1 MPIPASTPCIDI
13 CTLDSAGRQC
23 LGCGRT
29 LEEIGAWGSLD
40 EAARRAI
47 MIRLAKRRTP

>member
-1 MPIPASTPCIDI
+1 MPITVSTPCIDV

-40 EAARRAI
+40 EPARRAI
-47 MIRLAKRRTP
+47 MSRLAARQTP